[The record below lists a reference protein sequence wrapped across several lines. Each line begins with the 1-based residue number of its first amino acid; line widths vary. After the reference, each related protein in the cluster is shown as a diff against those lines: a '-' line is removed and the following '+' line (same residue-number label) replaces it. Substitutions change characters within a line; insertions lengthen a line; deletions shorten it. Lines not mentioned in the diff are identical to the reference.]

1 MVGITTAG
9 DCSPEG
15 TIDADHSGHDVH
27 FRSFT
32 GSAKVRMSC
41 NVEEQIKVRTEYRMK
56 MSSVNY
62 KKSICDRTIVTEIQK
77 RGCEIL
83 TIKFQKKAN
92 SNC

>member
-41 NVEEQIKVRTEYRMK
+41 NVEEQIKVRTEYRM
-56 MSSVNY
+56 SGVNY
-62 KKSICDRTIVTEIQK
+62 KKSNEIEQ
-77 RGCEIL
+77 L
-83 TIKFQKKAN
+83 LSKFEREVARFDN
-92 SNC
+92 